1 MAAPVNVNT
10 PPDTLADTSVGSEPQ
25 PNESPTPA
33 SLRVTVAEFNSSES
47 RSVITTT
54 GLIVIAEPVVPAA
67 TGVATT
73 TGASEA
79 PGTPTTVTTL
89 IAGTSDSLP
98 SPSTTAKVTVLIP
111 ASAEVNV
118 TDSNNA

>member
-1 MAAPVNVNT
+1 M
-10 PPDTLADTSVGSEPQ
+10 
-25 PNESPTPA
+25 
-33 SLRVTVAEFNSSES
+33 
-47 RSVITTT
+47 ITTIGDT
-54 GLIVIAEPVVPAA
+54 VIAEPVVPAA

-89 IAGTSDSLP
+89 IAGTTLGLP
-98 SPSTTAKVTVLIP
+98 SASTTAKLTVLIP
-111 ASAEVNV
+111 ASLEVNV